1 MTKNLRQVTFR
12 NPVYIV
18 YVLFGIVLFLI
29 TADIASRGVDSLE
42 SSIFRAVN
50 QLPEVSLP
58 FFLLF
63 SFFGSIGY
71 ALILA
76 FYNIFKKRYIPALEY
91 FLAGTLAYV
100 IAYGLKL
107 LEYRVRP
114 ELLLDNAAVRE
125 NAAATFGF
133 PSGHVAVA
141 TALAII
147 MYQYVPSRYHRY
159 ITLSVVLVAMSR
171 LFLGVH
177 LPIDLIGGFSIGLVV
192 GSALSYAFGK
202 KIVARV
208 TPKEVKDALKNIGFK
223 FKDVKALNVD
233 ARGSSPFIVS
243 GIDNKTYFLKV
254 VNNDNFVSDWLF
266 KAWRKFI
273 YKRFED
279 EAPFFTPKRQI
290 EHESYVAGLAY
301 ANGIKTP
308 KIVGVFEVKENN
320 WAQIQEAIDGVSLDK
335 VDPNQITDKILNDVF
350 ALVAKLH
357 AQRIIHRD
365 LRAANIFLDN
375 KNQPWLI
382 DFGFAEASIKSN
394 QTYRDLVEMIGSLGV
409 IVGADRVVK
418 AAIKNLPKKDL
429 QNALGYMVYASM
441 STETTRL
448 LKADKKLLP
457 EIKSKLSSALGLK
470 TVKYVQIQRF
480 STKNIIIF
488 IGFILF
494 VYFLVKQHED
504 FQNSI
509 AAIKS
514 ADIRLLGL
522 SVAFSIA
529 TYFAASMVYKLIA
542 IYPLP
547 YFKTLLVQVSSSFT
561 NRLLP
566 AGTGGLATF
575 TRYLITQG
583 HTQQQAVA
591 LATVN
596 NIFGFLGML
605 ILTVSVAIISNTPL
619 DQAIRYSIPTWV
631 YILVVGIAASVAIL
645 LITVKYIRNKVIKI
659 AKNVVT
665 DFKLIAANPLQLILA
680 LIFSMLITIAYAAV
694 LYACIYAL
702 GGEASVLQTFIVL
715 TMGVAAASVT
725 PTPGGIG
732 GAEAGLVAGLTSI
745 GISSDI
751 SLSIA
756 LAYRFATFWLP
767 ILPGFIA
774 FQFALKKK
782 VL

>member
-1 MTKNLRQVTFR
+1 M
-12 NPVYIV
+12 
-18 YVLFGIVLFLI
+18 
-29 TADIASRGVDSLE
+29 
-42 SSIFRAVN
+42 
-50 QLPEVSLP
+50 
-58 FFLLF
+58 
-63 SFFGSIGY
+63 
-71 ALILA
+71 
-76 FYNIFKKRYIPALEY
+76 
-91 FLAGTLAYV
+91 
-100 IAYGLKL
+100 
-107 LEYRVRP
+107 
-114 ELLLDNAAVRE
+114 
-125 NAAATFGF
+125 
-133 PSGHVAVA
+133 
-141 TALAII
+141 
-147 MYQYVPSRYHRY
+147 
-159 ITLSVVLVAMSR
+159 
-171 LFLGVH
+171 
-177 LPIDLIGGFSIGLVV
+177 
-192 GSALSYAFGK
+192 
-202 KIVARV
+202 
-208 TPKEVKDALKNIGFK
+208 
-223 FKDVKALNVD
+223 
-233 ARGSSPFIVS
+233 
-243 GIDNKTYFLKV
+243 
-254 VNNDNFVSDWLF
+254 
-266 KAWRKFI
+266 
-273 YKRFED
+273 
-279 EAPFFTPKRQI
+279 
-290 EHESYVAGLAY
+290 
-301 ANGIKTP
+301 
-308 KIVGVFEVKENN
+308 
-320 WAQIQEAIDGVSLDK
+320 
-335 VDPNQITDKILNDVF
+335 
-350 ALVAKLH
+350 
-357 AQRIIHRD
+357 
-365 LRAANIFLDN
+365 
-375 KNQPWLI
+375 
-382 DFGFAEASIKSN
+382 
-394 QTYRDLVEMIGSLGV
+394 
-409 IVGADRVVK
+409 
-418 AAIKNLPKKDL
+418 
-429 QNALGYMVYASM
+429 
-441 STETTRL
+441 
-448 LKADKKLLP
+448 
-457 EIKSKLSSALGLK
+457 
-470 TVKYVQIQRF
+470 QIQRF

-509 AAIKS
+509 AAIKA

-631 YILVVGIAASVAIL
+631 YILVVGIVASAAIVL
-645 LITVKYIRNKVIKI
+645 VTVKSIRNKVIKI